1 MPRLTMDELEG
12 WISEFRAGSSHLL
25 SSPQAV
31 DMSWDQATIDTA
43 LIVMHLETSGTEVY
57 LQREIGGSPEWTVT
71 FERRENDARVSAEQ
85 VLTLAAEV
93 SAIGHLCSYL
103 TLKTSEHLQRH
114 AAAQ

>member
-1 MPRLTMDELEG
+1 MPRLTIDELEG
-12 WISEFRAGSSHLL
+12 WITDFRSESMHL
-25 SSPQAV
+25 PAAPHAI

-43 LIVMHLETSGTEVY
+43 LIVVHLETSGTEVY